1 MGNTSSQQAKKE
13 ERKIELPKVKQQ
25 EKNSKKYVYEFDIDQ
40 KAEGNEKDT
49 EVLRPTQTH
58 TITNFQITQLSPK
71 EYDVS
76 GKGTENTSYA
86 YEIKGSL
93 KKRHSENIFDFEIT
107 QEFSKIYNKRN
118 KKITGTFPS
127 N

>member
-1 MGNTSSQQAKKE
+1 MGNKTSSQ
-13 ERKIELPKVKQQ
+13 VKTRP
-25 EKNSKKYVYEFDIDQ
+25 KYVYEFDIDQ
-40 KAEGNEKDT
+40 EAEGNEKDN

-58 TITNFQITQLSPK
+58 TITDFQITQKSPIQ
-71 EYDVS
+71 YDVT
-76 GKGTENTSYA
+76 GNGTENTLYSYK
-86 YEIKGSL
+86 IVGSL

-107 QEFSKIYNKRN
+107 QEFGKIYNKRN